1 MHLGVGWG
9 DVHAWG
15 GGGGGRIVHVKTN
28 AISAATEQDQSFA
41 L

>member
-1 MHLGVGWG
+1 MFLHLGVG
-9 DVHAWG
+9 VG
-15 GGGGGRIVHVKTN
+15 GVHVKTN